1 MPDQHKNVPESCQAR
16 HLPASRASRS
26 VASQT
31 SRGLAAALGRCRAI
45 RDAAFC
51 RRAVQILLLLSAF
64 GLNAPRVLAET
75 SNHVSDSSRTEDH
88 VHVTVRRAGDT
99 TLITLRI
106 DPGYHVNANPASN
119 EYLIPTSIAFE
130 GVTPAWVAYPPAIPF
145 KPAFVDE
152 PIDVYEGSVVIAAT
166 FLTGALDRSAG
177 LKITVTA
184 QACTEQVCLPP
195 AEMAVGIE

>member
-1 MPDQHKNVPESCQAR
+1 
-16 HLPASRASRS
+16 
-26 VASQT
+26 
-31 SRGLAAALGRCRAI
+31 
-45 RDAAFC
+45 
-51 RRAVQILLLLSAF
+51 LLHLSAF
-64 GLNAPRVLAET
+64 GLNAPQVLADAP
-75 SNHVSDSSRTEDH
+75 NHVSDSSRTEDH

-130 GVTPAWVAYPPAIPF
+130 GVTPSRVAYPPTIPF
-145 KPAFVDE
+145 KPAFADE
-152 PIDVYEGSVVIAAT
+152 PIDVYEGSIVIAAT
-166 FLTGALDRSAG
+166 VLAGALDRSPG

-195 AEMAVGIE
+195 ADMAVSIE